1 MCFKKKTTKRGTKK
15 NNKKKKNVMR
25 KQCMYNLSWDKV
37 IEKYCAYMHHL
48 LWSWFFLY
56 FFLLLLCTWLTLKCA
71 LNQHYHC
78 RWCNWTLILYLQ
90 QLIYIYIFSL
100 CLLNVINVHTIWLVA
115 YYTNCASTVYYI
127 GLIFII
133 FNAICYRKLRV
144 LCRDRKYKIEIFS
157 LFFLIVENFFRSS
170 FSPFSQC
177 FV

>member
-1 MCFKKKTTKRGTKK
+1 
-15 NNKKKKNVMR
+15 MR

-48 LWSWFFLY
+48 LAMELVFILFCY
-56 FFLLLLCTWLTLKCA
+56 LCTWLTLKCA

-78 RWCNWTLILYLQ
+78 RWCNWTLIY
-90 QLIYIYIFSL
+90 YIISTATIFSL
-100 CLLNVINVHTIWLVA
+100 CLLNVINVYTIWLVA

-127 GLIFII
+127 GLMFII

-144 LCRDRKYKIEIFS
+144 LCRDGNNLKFVFYCWK
-157 LFFLIVENFFRSS
+157 FLSS
-170 FSPFSQC
+170 SAHFQC

>member
-1 MCFKKKTTKRGTKK
+1 
-15 NNKKKKNVMR
+15 
-25 KQCMYNLSWDKV
+25 MYNSTWDKV

-56 FFLLLLCTWLTLKCA
+56 FLLLLCTWLTLKCA

-90 QLIYIYIFSL
+90 QLIFSL
-100 CLLNVINVHTIWLVA
+100 CLLNVINVHAIWLVA

-127 GLIFII
+127 GLMFII

-144 LCRDRKYKIEIFS
+144 LCRDGIIYVWKFVYFFVLLKISFVIQPIFRMFCLNKY
-157 LFFLIVENFFRSS
+157 
-170 FSPFSQC
+170 
-177 FV
+177 